1 MWVIAKLDKC
11 RIFSLRFVLA
21 INQRNNYCSFCISY
35 HFLSR
40 FGIFV
45 DKISITSF
53 ATSCKKQT
61 MLLETASI
69 FEKHLSFEQNACLS
83 LSLKTPGESK
93 AKVAIYNI
101 MCDSNPSEKQISVE
115 IAITHF
121 FAEVIS
127 SLFQLL
133 LPLLL
138 LLLSL
143 LSHLSLQL
151 YVLHP
156 FLSRNMSIDG
166 QFSRCVC
173 F

>member
-1 MWVIAKLDKC
+1 MGVIAKLDKC
-11 RIFSLRFVLA
+11 RVFSLSFVLA
-21 INQRNNYCSFCISY
+21 INQRNNNCSFCISY

-45 DKISITSF
+45 DKLSITSF

-61 MLLETASI
+61 MLVETASI
-69 FEKHLSFEQNACLS
+69 FEIELNFEQNACLS
-83 LSLKTPGESK
+83 VKDGPRESK
-93 AKVAIYNI
+93 AKVAIYSI

>member
-1 MWVIAKLDKC
+1 
-11 RIFSLRFVLA
+11 
-21 INQRNNYCSFCISY
+21 
-35 HFLSR
+35 
-40 FGIFV
+40 
-45 DKISITSF
+45 
-53 ATSCKKQT
+53 
-61 MLLETASI
+61 MLVETASI
-69 FEKHLSFEQNACLS
+69 FEIELNFEQNACLS
-83 LSLKTPGESK
+83 VKDGPRESK
-93 AKVAIYNI
+93 AKVAIYSI

>member
-1 MWVIAKLDKC
+1 MGVITKLDKC
-11 RIFSLRFVLA
+11 RIFSLKFVLA
-21 INQRNNYCSFCISY
+21 IYRCNNDCSFCITY
-35 HFLSR
+35 QFLSR

-45 DKISITSF
+45 DKLSITSF

-61 MLLETASI
+61 MLEETASI
-69 FEKHLSFEQNACLS
+69 FEIELKFERNACLS
-83 LSLKTPGESK
+83 LKDRPGESN

-101 MCDSNPSEKQISVE
+101 MCDSNLSEKQISVD
-115 IAITHF
+115 IAITHL

-133 LPLLL
+133 LPPLL

-143 LSHLSLQL
+143 LSHFSLQL